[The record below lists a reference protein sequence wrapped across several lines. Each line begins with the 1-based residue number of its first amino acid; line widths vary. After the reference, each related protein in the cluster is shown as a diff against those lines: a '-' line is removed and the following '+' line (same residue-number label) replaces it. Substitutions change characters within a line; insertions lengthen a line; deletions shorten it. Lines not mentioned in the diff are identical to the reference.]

1 MQIELAAT
9 GGTAPDGQLD
19 NVLASATNGNNTIVV
34 SSAAGVVSAS
44 GLPTGL
50 KIEHADATDVLTIN
64 SLSGNDTI
72 NASMLAAGVISLT
85 LNGGDGNDTI
95 TGKRW
100 QGLGAAGGAL
110 TVEGLSAKLSI
121 VGSDAGV
128 DRLVINALDGNDVVD
143 ASGVSAGQIGSRSTA
158 AAAAMLSW
166 AAWATTSC
174 SAAAG
179 WMAACSTRRSMP
191 RTTSTPLLA
200 IALPTTPSGWI
211 T

>member
-1 MQIELAAT
+1 MSPPQRCTSTALIAAAAIAVGRAINVPIGVLYGTALKNVQIELAAT

-19 NVLASATNGNNTIVV
+19 NVLASAINGNNTIVV

-64 SLSGNDTI
+64 SLSCNDTI

-100 QGLGAAGGAL
+100 QGHRA
-110 TVEGLSAKLSI
+110 
-121 VGSDAGV
+121 
-128 DRLVINALDGNDVVD
+128 
-143 ASGVSAGQIGSRSTA
+143 
-158 AAAAMLSW
+158 
-166 AAWATTSC
+166 
-174 SAAAG
+174 
-179 WMAACSTRRSMP
+179 RRRP
-191 RTTSTPLLA
+191 Q
-200 IALPTTPSGWI
+200 
-211 T
+211 